1 MKRII
6 KDVTDDKLAFV
17 IAALKVDNP
26 TLITKEKQDN
36 GLWTVIGE
44 FPDSTDGTRNVAM
57 STNSVS
63 SSTSNSPSFARDQI
77 LTNVSDVDGTVD
89 TLARTLWG
97 EARGETKAGREA
109 IASVILNRLKKPSR
123 FGKSIEEVCLKP
135 AQFSCWNDG
144 DPNLPKLKKVDKSNP
159 IFAECVAIAENA
171 VQGLL
176 ADSVIGADHY
186 HTTGVS
192 PTWSHG
198 KTPCITIGNHLFFNN
213 IA

>member
-1 MKRII
+1 MSREEQLTDIPENEVEEVIENFKFSGATSVNKKRQPDGRYTII
-6 KDVTDDKLAFV
+6 AIFDDTPASSKTAPS
-17 IAALKVDNP
+17 A
-26 TLITKEKQDN
+26 
-36 GLWTVIGE
+36 
-44 FPDSTDGTRNVAM
+44 
-57 STNSVS
+57 VS
-63 SSTSNSPSFARDQI
+63 SSASLNSGGDNSAI
-77 LTNVSDVDGTVD
+77 D

-159 IFAECVAIAENA
+159 IFAECIAIAENA

-176 ADSVIGADHY
+176 ADLVISADHY

-192 PTWSHG
+192 PAWSQG
-198 KTPCITIGNHLFFNN
+198 KMPCITIGNHLFFNN

>member
-1 MKRII
+1 MSRE
-6 KDVTDDKLAFV
+6 VR
-17 IAALKVDNP
+17 KVDVPEDMADKKVDDYIFSGATSAKRVRQPDGKFTIIAIFDDNP
-26 TLITKEKQDN
+26 ASSKAA
-36 GLWTVIGE
+36 
-44 FPDSTDGTRNVAM
+44 PSA
-57 STNSVS
+57 VS
-63 SSTSNSPSFARDQI
+63 SSANLNSGENNDA
-77 LTNVSDVDGTVD
+77 VD

-109 IASVILNRLKKPSR
+109 IALVILNRLKKPSR

-144 DPNLPKLKKVDKSNP
+144 DPNISKLKEVDKSNP

-198 KTPCITIGNHLFFNN
+198 KTPCITIGNHLFSNN

>member
-1 MKRII
+1 MKRTV
-6 KDVTDDKLAFV
+6 KDVTDDKLDFV
-17 IAALKVDNP
+17 IAAMKVDNP
-26 TLITKEKQDN
+26 ISITKEKQDN

-44 FPDSTDGTRNVAM
+44 FPSGTGAPEAAI
-57 STNSVS
+57 STNSGSLSMS
-63 SSTSNSPSFARDQI
+63 SSSSFARDQI
-77 LTNVSDVDGTVD
+77 RTNVNEVDGTVD
-89 TLARTLWG
+89 TFARTLWG

-144 DPNLPKLKKVDKSNP
+144 DPNLPKLKKVDEIDP
-159 IFAECVAIAENA
+159 VFAECVAIAENA

-186 HTTGVS
+186 HTAGVS
-192 PTWSHG
+192 PAWSQG
-198 KTPCITIGNHLFFNN
+198 KTPCIIIGNHLFFNN
-213 IA
+213 IS